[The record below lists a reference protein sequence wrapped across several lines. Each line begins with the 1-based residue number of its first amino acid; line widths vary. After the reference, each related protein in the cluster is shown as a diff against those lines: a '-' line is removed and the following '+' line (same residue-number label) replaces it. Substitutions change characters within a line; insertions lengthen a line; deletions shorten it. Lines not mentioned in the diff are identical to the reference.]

1 MLTKRKIQ
9 WIITLMSGAA
19 IGLLV
24 FQWFWISNVLKL
36 QNEQFDLKITDGLQ
50 EVVRKLEKQEIIYLS
65 RQQAQAEAQKRN
77 IEALGKPRITRN
89 NPRSAPQHYS
99 ESAIFPDKMGNPS
112 DIFVPNTKSMT
123 EGQHSSINNFLR
135 NRFHANP
142 QLETLLQEHAAQQQ
156 ALDEW
161 FDGFEN
167 RFGSSVLPRFP
178 KLTWDTTQQAY
189 FIVAPA
195 TVSLPPNRQ
204 TTKQKNSTNPKTELL
219 KDIFKDILFGNRPI
233 EDRIS
238 QAVLDTLLHD
248 AFQERGISIPFEYE
262 IENNRQS
269 PVISSVAYQSKKV
282 PQELFKATLFPNEIS
297 NRPSYLSVYFPDRQQ
312 FIFKNIWFSLI
323 TSGLLL
329 LVLMA
334 CFYMAVSTILK
345 QKKLSDIKND
355 FINNMTHE
363 LKTPI
368 STVALAV
375 DMATQQ
381 KDTSKLS
388 RYLNIIKTENQRL
401 GGQVE
406 KVLQMALLDRGQT
419 KLSLSEIHVHDL
431 IEKVLDTIGVQ
442 IEQKQGSVELRLEAE
457 NDLIKADEAH
467 ITNIFHN
474 LIDNANKYSPENPE
488 IIVATQNIPNGLK
501 ISIKDKGL
509 GINKEQQSRIFEQ
522 FYRVPTGN
530 LHDVKGFGLGLSY
543 VKKIVEAHAGTI
555 TVESKL
561 GQGSTFEIT
570 LPTSLTTQN

>member
-1 MLTKRKIQ
+1 
-9 WIITLMSGAA
+9 MSGAA

-36 QNEQFDLKITDGLQ
+36 QNEQFDLKTTDGLQ

-77 IEALGKPRITRN
+77 IEALGKPRITKN

-99 ESAIFPDKMGNPS
+99 ESTAFPDKMGNPS

-167 RFGSSVLPRFP
+167 RFGSSVFPRFP
-178 KLTWDTTQQAY
+178 KLKWDTTQQAY
-189 FIVAPA
+189 LIIAPGA
-195 TVSLPPNRQ
+195 ISLPPNRQ
-204 TTKQKNSTNPKTELL
+204 TTKQKNSISPKTELL

-238 QAVLDTLLHD
+238 QAVLDTLLHG

-269 PVISSVAYQSKKV
+269 SVISSVAYQSKKV

-297 NRPSYLSVYFPDRQQ
+297 NSPSYLSVYFPDRQQ
-312 FIFKNIWFSLI
+312 FIFKSIWFSLI

-329 LVLMA
+329 VVLMA

-381 KDTSKLS
+381 KDTSKLG

-419 KLSLSEIHVHDL
+419 KLSLSEIHIHDL

-442 IEQKQGSVELRLEAE
+442 IEQKQGIVELHLEAE
-457 NDLIKADEAH
+457 NDLITADEAH

-488 IIVATQNIPNGLK
+488 IIISTQNVPNGLK
-501 ISIKDKGL
+501 ISIEDKGL
-509 GINKEQQSRIFEQ
+509 GMNKEQQSRIFEQ

-543 VKKIVEAHAGTI
+543 VKKIIEAHAGTI

-561 GQGSTFEIT
+561 GQGSTFEII
-570 LPTSLTTQN
+570 LPTTQN